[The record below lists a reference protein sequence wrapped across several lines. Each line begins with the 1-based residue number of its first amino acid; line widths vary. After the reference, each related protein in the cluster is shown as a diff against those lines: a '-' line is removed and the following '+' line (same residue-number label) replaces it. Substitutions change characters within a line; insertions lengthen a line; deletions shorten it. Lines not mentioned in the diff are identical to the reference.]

1 MSTYKHEEFVFTALA
16 NFRANKDP
24 EAQLDSAKEF
34 GIRIVYNNGIQESDY
49 RVVEGPYLRFR
60 RKARWLLMG
69 VDDDC
74 SFFIRR
80 VEATKDSSTKLYY
93 YDLKTG
99 RDAIIEIFRRPGL
112 HLTFRSG
119 QSGDVHLDVDMM
131 CTQDYHLCFLSC
143 GDRFDVE

>member
-1 MSTYKHEEFVFTALA
+1 MGTFNNEDFVFTALA

-24 EAQLDSAKEF
+24 EAQLEDAKEF
-34 GIRIVYNNGIQESDY
+34 GIRIVYGCDLTESDY
-49 RVVEGPYLRFR
+49 NILEGPYWRFR
-60 RKARWLLMG
+60 RRINSLIMG

-74 SFFIRR
+74 SFFIRK
-80 VEATKDSSTKLYY
+80 VEATSNSSTKLYY

-99 RDAIIEIFRRPGL
+99 RDAIVEILRRPGL

-119 QSGDVHLDVDMM
+119 RSRDMRLDVDMM
-131 CTQDYHLCFLSC
+131 CSRDYHLCFLSN

>member
-1 MSTYKHEEFVFTALA
+1 MGTYNYEDFVFTALA

-34 GIRIVYNNGIQESDY
+34 GIRIVYNNGIKESDY
-49 RVVEGPYLRFR
+49 NVVEGPYWRFR

-74 SFFIRR
+74 SFFIRK

-99 RDAIIEIFRRPGL
+99 KEAIIAIKRRPGL
-112 HLTFRSG
+112 HLSFCSG
-119 QSGDVHLDVDMM
+119 RHRGLFLVVDMM
-131 CTQDYHLCFLSC
+131 CSKENHLCFLSF
-143 GDRFDVE
+143 GDRFDIE

>member
-60 RKARWLLMG
+60 RKARWLLTG
-69 VDDDC
+69 IDDDC
-74 SFFIRR
+74 SFFIRK
-80 VEATKDSSTKLYY
+80 VEATENSNTKLYY

-119 QSGDVHLDVDMM
+119 QLGDAHLDVDMM
-131 CTQDYHLCFLSC
+131 CTRDCHLCFLSL
-143 GDRFDVE
+143 GDRFDVD